1 MVVTYTE
8 FSLKLEE
15 VDTVGGQKTLGKS
28 LFRQY
33 KNKIES
39 YSNHWEEFVPRKK
52 SVGLFLKSVFQY
64 EVVLCFHPPN

>member
-1 MVVTYTE
+1 M
-8 FSLKLEE
+8 
-15 VDTVGGQKTLGKS
+15 GGQKTLGKS

-39 YSNHWEEFVPRKK
+39 YTNHWEEFAPRKK
-52 SVGLFLKSVFQY
+52 SLGLFLKNVFQY